1 MGMTETAGTGT
12 DTATATADATGTTD
26 TGGTPDYKAMYEAA
40 TADTEKWKALSRKHE
55 KQAKENSDAGQTAAQ
70 RQAAL
75 DKVLAALGVEGAGSK
90 APDVDAIT
98 AKLQESQAAERAR
111 AVELA
116 VLRAAGRNGA
126 DGDALLDSRSFLDSL
141 KDIDPSDAT
150 AIADAVKAAVTA
162 NSRYAAPGA
171 DTAGQG
177 STQQQTTQQR
187 QASSTSEFNGAPGG
201 QRQWTEADVQRAT
214 PAELRKATK
223 DGLLKQYLGN

>member
-1 MGMTETAGTGT
+1 MTDTAGTGT
-12 DTATATADATGTTD
+12 DTATATADATGTSE
-26 TGGTPDYKAMYEAA
+26 GGGAPDYKAMYEAA

-75 DKVLAALGVEGAGSK
+75 DKVLAALGVEAGGSK

-98 AKLQESQAAERAR
+98 AKLQQSQAAERAR

-126 DGDALLDSRSFLDSL
+126 DGDALLDSRQFLASL
-141 KDIDPSDAT
+141 DGVDPTDAA

-177 STQQQTTQQR
+177 STQQQR

-201 QRQWTEADVQRAT
+201 QRQWTEADVQAAT
-214 PAELRKATK
+214 PAQLRKATK
-223 DGLLKQYLGN
+223 DGLLRQYLGN